1 MADIESGLLG
11 AMELLL
17 EIKTEVKEIKDI
29 KDETSLKDNIKV
41 LESYT
46 NECKKEIIS
55 LIASNK
61 GYKKS
66 IRLLHNIHLYRNFAY
81 QEVFLN
87 ANDEI
92 AKYGDIFFNGHAASN
107 RISGCG
113 RITNT
118 SSFTRVALP
127 SDIEFIEVFG
137 GHTTFYALP
146 KEGNF
151 IYVWGMNVCGCA
163 GVGHTNQIPIPI
175 KVDFEARVKKIVCGK
190 SINNSY
196 QSALA
201 LCENGK
207 VYVTGRNATGQLGT
221 NNTLDLNRWT
231 QNPYLTNIKDID
243 IACVNG
249 EGISMCIDND
259 GALFTFGHNAQ
270 GACGNNTASN
280 VLMPYKQNFTEKVK
294 LAKASI
300 NNASGINSTSLILL
314 EDGSIYGAGYNG
326 QKQLSLSHTNNVLT
340 FTKLDILNGENRD
353 FIDIFPASCYATGFA
368 LKEDGRIYVFG
379 YGNYGFGDSNI
390 DNNQNA
396 RPILENV
403 KRLSIAN
410 HTQYTRAFFLQEEGN
425 LQAFGYNRD
434 GALGIGNT
442 TDTKQSQ
449 EVFGPKIKDFK
460 LEYFNAEANLCVI
473 TEDDSFYASGNALDN
488 NMLYNTPT
496 LQKQF

>member
-17 EIKTEVKEIKDI
+17 EIKTEVKEIK
-29 KDETSLKDNIKV
+29 KDGANLKEHIEI

-46 NECKKEIIS
+46 NECKKELS
-55 LIASNK
+55 ALIDSNK

-92 AKYGDIFFNGHAASN
+92 VKYGDIFFNGHAASN

-113 RITNT
+113 RITNA

-163 GVGHTNQIPIPI
+163 GVGHTREIPIPI

-207 VYVTGRNATGQLGT
+207 VYVTGRNQAGQLGT
-221 NNTLDLNRWT
+221 NNTLDLNTWT

-270 GACGNNTASN
+270 GACGNNTTSN
-280 VLMPYKQNFTEKVK
+280 VLMPYKQVFNEKVK

-314 EDGSIYGAGYNG
+314 EDGRIYGAGYNG

-368 LKEDGRIYVFG
+368 LKEDGRVYVFG
-379 YGNYGFGDSNI
+379 YGKYGFGDSNI

-425 LQAFGYNRD
+425 LQAFGYNSD

-442 TDTKQSQ
+442 TDTKQLQ
-449 EVFGPKIKDFK
+449 EVVSPKIKDFK

-473 TEDDSFYASGNALDN
+473 TEDGSFYASGNALDN

>member
-17 EIKTEVKEIKDI
+17 EIKTEVKEIK
-29 KDETSLKDNIKV
+29 KDGANLKEHIQI
-41 LESYT
+41 LECYT
-46 NECKKEIIS
+46 NECKKELS
-55 LIASNK
+55 ALIDSN

-66 IRLLHNIHLYRNFAY
+66 IRLLHNIHLYRSFAY
-81 QEVFLN
+81 QEVLLN

-92 AKYGDIFFNGHAASN
+92 VKYGDIFFNGHAASN

-113 RITNT
+113 RIRNA

-163 GVGHTNQIPIPI
+163 GVGHTREIPIPI

-190 SINNSY
+190 STNNSY
-196 QSALA
+196 QSTLA

-207 VYVTGRNATGQLGT
+207 VYVTGRNGAGQLGT
-221 NNTLDLNRWT
+221 NNTLDLNTWT
-231 QNPYLTNIKDID
+231 QNPYLSNIKDID

-270 GACGNNTASN
+270 GACGNNTTSN
-280 VLMPYKQNFTEKVK
+280 VLMPYKQVFNKKVK

-314 EDGSIYGAGYNG
+314 EDGSIYGSGYNG
-326 QKQLSLSHTNNVLT
+326 QKQLSVSHEFNVSHFL
-340 FTKLDILNGENRD
+340 KLETLDTENRD
-353 FIDIFPASCYATGFA
+353 FIDIFPASLNATGFA
-368 LKEDGRIYVFG
+368 LREDGRVYAFG
-379 YGNYGFGDSNI
+379 HGKYGFGNMHVY
-390 DNNQNA
+390 NNQNA

-410 HTQYTRAFFLQEEGN
+410 HTQCTRAFFLQEEDN
-425 LQAFGYNRD
+425 LLAFGYNSD

-442 TDTKQSQ
+442 TDTKQLT
-449 EVFGPKIKDFK
+449 EVFSPKIKDFK

-473 TEDDSFYASGNALDN
+473 TEDGSFYASGNALDN

>member
-11 AMELLL
+11 AMDLLL
-17 EIKTEVKEIKDI
+17 EIKTEVKEIK
-29 KDETSLKDNIKV
+29 KDGANLKEHTKI

-46 NECKKEIIS
+46 NKCKREIIS
-55 LIASNK
+55 LIDSSK

-66 IRLLHNIHLYRNFAY
+66 IRLLHNIHTWRSFAY
-81 QEVFLN
+81 QEVLLN
-87 ANDEI
+87 ASDEI
-92 AKYGDIFFNGHAASN
+92 IKYGGIFFNGHAASN

-113 RITNT
+113 RITNS

-151 IYVWGMNVCGCA
+151 IYVWGMNVNGCA
-163 GVGHTNQIPIPI
+163 GVGHTQEIPIPI
-175 KVDFEARVKKIVCGK
+175 RVDFEARVKKIVCGK
-190 SINNSY
+190 SINNSH

-221 NNTLDLNRWT
+221 NNTLDLNTWT
-231 QNPYLTNIKDID
+231 QNPYLSNIKDID
-243 IACVNG
+243 MACANG
-249 EGISMCIDND
+249 EGISLCIDND

-270 GACGNNTASN
+270 GAAGNNTQSN
-280 VLMPYKQNFTEKVK
+280 VLMPYKQVFNERVK

-314 EDGSIYGAGYNG
+314 EDGSIYGAGYNL
-326 QKQLSLSHTNNVLT
+326 QKQLSHAHDFNLLNFS
-340 FTKLDILNGENRD
+340 KLEILDSENRD
-353 FIDIFPASCYATGFA
+353 FIDIFPASHNATGFA
-368 LKEDGRIYVFG
+368 LREDGRVYAFG
-379 YGNYGFGDSNI
+379 YGGYGFGNI
-390 DNNQNA
+390 YVHNSQKA

-403 KRLSIAN
+403 KKLSVAN
-410 HTQYTRAFFLQEEGN
+410 HTQYTRALFLQEGGN
-425 LQAFGYNRD
+425 LLAFGYNSD

-442 TDTKQSQ
+442 QDTRQLT
-449 EVFGPKIKDFK
+449 EVFSPKIKDFK
-460 LEYFNAEANLCVI
+460 LEYGNTEANLCVI
-473 TEDDSFYASGNALDN
+473 TEDGSFYASGNALDN
-488 NMLYNTPT
+488 NMLYSTPT